1 MAAVQAYLDLQHF
14 GSLPR
19 GGGSFDQPGELM
31 DELRFVAGKV
41 EAAREREREKQK
53 AKAARASAKSRRRAG
68 SRGRR

>member
-19 GGGSFDQPGELM
+19 AGGSFDQPGELM
-31 DELRFVAGKV
+31 EELRFVSGKV
-41 EAAREREREKQK
+41 DAAREREREKERK
-53 AKAARASAKSRRRAG
+53 KTERASKRRRRAG

>member
-19 GGGSFDQPGELM
+19 AGGSFDQPSELM
-31 DELRFVAGKV
+31 DELRYVAGRV

-53 AKAARASAKSRRRAG
+53 KKTERSAGRKRAG

>member
-19 GGGSFDQPGELM
+19 AGGSFDQPSDLM
-31 DELRFVAGKV
+31 DELRFVHGKV
-41 EAAREREREKQK
+41 EAAREREREKARKK
-53 AKAARASAKSRRRAG
+53 AERSSKARRRGG

>member
-19 GGGSFDQPGELM
+19 AGGSFDQPGELM

-41 EAAREREREKQK
+41 EAARERERDKQK
-53 AKAARASAKSRRRAG
+53 KKAERAAGRKRRPG